1 MMRMQK
7 GIYFDQTRCTGCQ
20 TCEVACKDWH
30 DVPAG
35 LSKWIRV
42 TTREEGQFPDLSV
55 SFLVNCCYHCLRPAC
70 VAACPVQAVTKRE
83 EDGIVLVDRDAC
95 IGREKCGL
103 CLEACPYKAPQ
114 FRAEPNSRMEKCDLC
129 SDRWGEGKKPICV
142 DSCPTRA
149 LDAGPLEEL
158 KIKYG
163 TKLEA
168 EGFIYS
174 PQVKPAIIFKPKR
187 RLGITIIRI

>member
-1 MMRMQK
+1 
-7 GIYFDQTRCTGCQ
+7 
-20 TCEVACKDWH
+20 
-30 DVPAG
+30 
-35 LSKWIRV
+35 
-42 TTREEGQFPDLSV
+42 
-55 SFLVNCCYHCLRPAC
+55 
-70 VAACPVQAVTKRE
+70 
-83 EDGIVLVDRDAC
+83 
-95 IGREKCGL
+95 
-103 CLEACPYKAPQ
+103 
-114 FRAEPNSRMEKCDLC
+114 MEKCDLC

-174 PQVKPAIIFKPKR
+174 PQVKPAIIFKPKK
-187 RLGITIIRI
+187 RLGIAIIRI